1 MDHSEAASLMATEK
15 YLLDELPPDLRE
27 QFEAHLFD
35 CHECAL
41 DVRAASVFL
50 EQTKAALATPA
61 LTPLPTRIQSRPG
74 WFAWLRPAFAVPA
87 FAALLLVI
95 GYQNFVT
102 YPALKNAVAQNK
114 VPQILTAAPLLSS
127 ATRGS
132 NAPAIT
138 IRPGEPFLLPLDIPS
153 QNGDGVSSYRIELQ
167 NPSGGVEWSLA
178 VSAEAARNSLPLWAP
193 GVSKAGQYEV
203 VVAALNPKGEK
214 VSEVRYAFDL
224 QFAKGVNPE
233 P

>member
-1 MDHSEAASLMATEK
+1 MNHSEATNLMATEK

-27 QFEAHLFD
+27 QFEEHLFD
-35 CHECAL
+35 CHECAM
-41 DVRAASVFL
+41 DVRAGSVFL
-50 EQTKAALATPA
+50 EQGKTMLANPVP
-61 LTPLPTRIQSRPG
+61 TPLPTRTQSPPG

-87 FAALLLVI
+87 MAALLLVL

-102 YPALKNAVAQNK
+102 YPALKNAMAQNRA
-114 VPQILTAAPLLSS
+114 PQILTAAPLISS
-127 ATRGS
+127 ATRGA

-138 IRPGEPFLLPLDIPS
+138 IRPQEPFLLPLDIPS
-153 QNGDGVSSYRIELQ
+153 QDGVSSYRIDLQ
-167 NPSGGVEWSLA
+167 NPAGGIEWSLA
-178 VSAEAARNSLPLWAP
+178 VSAEAARNSLPIWVP
-193 GVSKAGQYEV
+193 GVGKAGQYQ
-203 VVAALNPKGEK
+203 VVATALNSKGEK

>member
-27 QFEAHLFD
+27 QFEEHLFE
-35 CHECAL
+35 CHECAM
-41 DVRAASVFL
+41 DARAASVFL
-50 EQTKAALATPA
+50 EQGKAVLANPVP
-61 LTPLPTRIQSRPG
+61 TPLPTRIHSRPG

-102 YPALKNAVAQNK
+102 YPALKSAVAQNRA
-114 VPQILTAAPLLSS
+114 PQILAAAPLLSS

-153 QNGDGVSSYRIELQ
+153 QDGVFSYRIDLQ
-167 NPSGGVEWSLA
+167 NPAGGVEWSLA
-178 VSAEAARNSLPLWAP
+178 ASAEAARNSLPIRAP
-193 GVSKAGQYEV
+193 GVTRAGQYEV
-203 VVAALNPKGEK
+203 VVAALNLKGEK

>member
-15 YLLDELPPDLRE
+15 YLLDELSPDLRE
-27 QFEAHLFD
+27 QFEEHLFD

-50 EQTKAALATPA
+50 EQGKAVLANPVVPPVPVRTEV
-61 LTPLPTRIQSRPG
+61 RPG

-102 YPALKNAVAQNK
+102 YPALKNAVARNK
-114 VPQILTAAPLLSS
+114 APRILTAAPLLSS

-153 QNGDGVSSYRIELQ
+153 QNGDGASSYRIDLQ
-167 NPSGGVEWSLA
+167 NPAGGVEWSLA
-178 VSAEAARNSLPLWAP
+178 ASAEAARNSLPLWAP
-193 GVSKAGQYEV
+193 GVSRAGQYEV